1 VIAALVVAVA
11 PCLTTPVAFAA
22 EIKVLSGSGVQAGM
36 NEIVPEFE
44 RFSGHRVVF
53 DYGTVGGMAARVE
66 HGEVADV
73 LIASAPQIAALEDKG
88 GIVRGS
94 RTDLAKTGIGIFVRH
109 GAAKPDIATV
119 ETFKQTMLAA
129 KSIGWNDPAA
139 GAPVSIYM
147 LGAFERLGITEPM
160 KLKTVTFKLRS
171 ERFAAVARGEVEIGF
186 NQISEIVTAAG
197 VDLVGPLPSQIQNYT
212 LFSAGIVTASGNKE
226 AGRSFLRFVSSAA
239 ALAVMK
245 GRGFEAP

>member
-1 VIAALVVAVA
+1 
-11 PCLTTPVAFAA
+11 
-22 EIKVLSGSGVQAGM
+22 M

-129 KSIGWNDPAA
+129 KSIAYSDSGSGVYLSTVLFP
-139 GAPVSIYM
+139 
-147 LGAFERLGITEPM
+147 RLGVAEQIKAKSKM
-160 KLKTVTFKLRS
+160 IRGSV
-171 ERFAAVARGEVEIGF
+171 AQVVARGEYELGSGSSGF
-186 NQISEIVTAAG
+186 SNRPSLISASRAPCAMRFIV
-197 VDLVGPLPSQIQNYT
+197 S
-212 LFSAGIVTASGNKE
+212 
-226 AGRSFLRFVSSAA
+226 
-239 ALAVMK
+239 
-245 GRGFEAP
+245 